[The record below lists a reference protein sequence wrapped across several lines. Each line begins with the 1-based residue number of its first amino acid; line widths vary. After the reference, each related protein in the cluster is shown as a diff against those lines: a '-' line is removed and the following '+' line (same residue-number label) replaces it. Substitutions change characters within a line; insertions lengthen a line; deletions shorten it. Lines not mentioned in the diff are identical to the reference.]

1 MLRPLITATAAV
13 VLLAGCSGGDDKAS
27 DSTADDG
34 GQSAS
39 SPATP
44 EVPSFDPP
52 KAFSPVA
59 GLAEPQVPGDNDYTV
74 QAGIVGQTSLYAGAN
89 GITGVNVTGAHSWQ
103 VLSKEDT
110 TTTTSDSSSPMALQL
125 DGKEV
130 IGVVY
135 VQRVQGSGTQKAHG
149 QVLFQW
155 IDPTEGKVITS
166 IPVDLTPLLGPDN
179 GGKDIVSQT
188 YDAATGQI
196 AVAVSAGSAENA
208 KKAGTFTVFA
218 DPKAK
223 KSTVTPF
230 FAVAGLLDGKMA
242 GAVGDGQ
249 EGATDLTIATADATT
264 GKVTKK
270 TPVKAN
276 YLRPAGFGA
285 KRAYL
290 SGSVYVPAPPGK
302 LDGYYASSVYSVDIA
317 GGTFT
322 TLTSTL
328 KDDMSSVS
336 YECRGD
342 QKNSVVCSGSRQLE
356 SVEIIGFDDSTGKK
370 VWGYTN
376 ESASRVVPSVTTVF
390 HGVVYAQ
397 AEKDAVLMDAATGQD
412 IASPTPTP
420 GDGGTPSDGATPSAN
435 GTPSESTPT
444 ESSSS
449 SDNIGGFGDT
459 TLLYGEPKSPSM
471 VSTYGS
477 VYLLEPGDKAPM
489 STETVLVVQKAIG

>member
-27 DSTADDG
+27 DTTAGDG

-52 KAFSPVA
+52 KAFAAVS
-59 GLAEPQVPGDNDYTV
+59 GIAEPSVPGDNDYTIK
-74 QAGIVGQTSLYAGAN
+74 AGIVGQTALYAGNN
-89 GITGVNVTGAHSWQ
+89 GISGLNVAGLHSWQ

-110 TTTTSDSSSPMALQL
+110 TTTISDSSSPMAVQL

-130 IGVVY
+130 IGVAY
-135 VQRVQGSGTQKAHG
+135 VQRVQGSGTQKARG

-155 IDPTEGKVITS
+155 IDPAEGKVITS

-196 AVAVSAGSAENA
+196 AVAVSAGSPENA

-242 GAVGDGQ
+242 GTIGDGQ
-249 EGATDLTIATADATT
+249 EGATDLTVATADATT

-276 YLRPAGFGA
+276 YLWPAGFGG

-290 SGSVYVPAPPGK
+290 SGSVYVPAAPGK
-302 LDGYYASSVYSVDIA
+302 LDGYYSSSVYSVDIA
-317 GGTFT
+317 TGAFT

-328 KDDMSSVS
+328 KDEMNSVR

-342 QKNSVVCSGSRQLE
+342 QKNSVVCGGSRQLE

-376 ESASRVVPSVTTVF
+376 ESASRVVPNVTTVF

-397 AEKDAVLMDAATGQD
+397 AEKDAVLLDAATGQD

-420 GDGGTPSDGATPSAN
+420 GDDGTPSAT

>member
-1 MLRPLITATAAV
+1 MLRPLITAATAI
-13 VLLAGCSGGDDKAS
+13 VLLAGCSGGGEDKAS
-27 DSTADDG
+27 DSGSGDS
-34 GQSAS
+34 GQQAS
-39 SPATP
+39 TPATP

-59 GLAEPQVPGDNDYTV
+59 ALAEPQVPGDNDYTV
-74 QAGIVGQTSLYAGAN
+74 QAGIVGQTSLYTGTN
-89 GITGVNVTGAHSWQ
+89 GITGVDVAGAHSWQ
-103 VLSKEDT
+103 LLSKEDT

-130 IGVVY
+130 IGVAY

-155 IDPTEGKVITS
+155 IDPAEGKAITS
-166 IPVDLTPLLGPDN
+166 IPVDLTPVLGPDN
-179 GGKDIVSQT
+179 GGKDIVSET

-196 AVAVSAGSAENA
+196 AVAVSPGSPENA

-230 FAVAGLLDGKMA
+230 FSVAGLLDGKMA

-249 EGATDLTIATADATT
+249 EGATDLAIATADAAT
-264 GKVTKK
+264 GKITKK
-270 TPVKAN
+270 SPVKAN
-276 YLRPAGFGA
+276 YLWPVGFGA

-302 LDGYYASSVYSVDIA
+302 LDGYYSSSVYSVDIA
-317 GGTFT
+317 TGAFT

-328 KDDMSSVS
+328 KDTMNAVS
-336 YECRGD
+336 YDCRGD

-376 ESASRVVPSVTTVF
+376 ESASRVVPNVTTVF

-412 IASPTPTP
+412 IASPTPTA
-420 GDGGTPSDGATPSAN
+420 GATPSDDA
-435 GTPSESTPT
+435 TPSSTPT

-471 VSTYGS
+471 VSPYGS

-489 STETVLVVQKAIG
+489 STEKVLVVQKAIG